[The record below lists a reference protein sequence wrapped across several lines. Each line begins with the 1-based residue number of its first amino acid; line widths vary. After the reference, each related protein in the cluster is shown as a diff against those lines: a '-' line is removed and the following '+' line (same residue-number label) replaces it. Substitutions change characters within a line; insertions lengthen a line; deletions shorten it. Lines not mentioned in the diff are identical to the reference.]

1 MPPDASRRARVRI
14 EDRLG
19 GLRWPVA
26 RPLGVH
32 PSGEERS
39 RGLGPGLEYADARE
53 YVPGDD
59 PRQIDWNLSARSG
72 QTFVR
77 LAHPDRGLDAWLIV
91 DLSRSLDWGTA
102 LCLKRD
108 SAADLVVAASL
119 LLARRGN
126 RVGAILFD
134 ERVRQV
140 LPPAAGRRSRAAVV
154 AAARSAPA
162 AAGRSETALAT
173 ALTYA
178 SRLVRRPSLLVVV
191 SDFMAPEGWQLPL
204 RSLGLRHELVAVV
217 VTDPREDDLPDV
229 GLVTFEDPESGRQL
243 EVDTSSRKL
252 RERFQ
257 TAARERR
264 LRLRGDLAAARA
276 VPFEISTAEDVVS
289 QLIRL
294 FGAISAQAHG
304 RRRAVAP

>member
-1 MPPDASRRARVRI
+1 V
-14 EDRLG
+14 L
-19 GLRWPVA
+19 

-39 RGLGPGLEYADARE
+39 RGLGAGLEYADSRE

-72 QTFVR
+72 RTFIR
-77 LAHPDRGLDAWLIV
+77 LAHPERGLDAWLLV
-91 DLSRSLDWGTA
+91 DVSRSLDWGTSR
-102 LCLKRD
+102 CLKREA
-108 SAADLVVAASL
+108 AADLVVAASM

-154 AAARSAPA
+154 AAARAEPGPT
-162 AAGRSETALAT
+162 AGAETALAS
-173 ALTYA
+173 ALGYA
-178 SRLVRRPSLLVVV
+178 SKLLRRPSLVIVI
-191 SDFMAPEGWQLPL
+191 SDFMAADGWQLPL
-204 RSLGLRHELVAVV
+204 RSLGIRHELICAVV
-217 VTDPREDDLPDV
+217 SDPREEDLPDI

-243 EVDTSSRKL
+243 EVDTRSAAL
-252 RERFQ
+252 RERFR
-257 TAARERR
+257 AAAVDRRGR
-264 LRLRGDLAAARA
+264 LRADLVGARA
-276 VPFEISTAEDVVS
+276 VPFEISTSEDVVT

-294 FGAISAQAHG
+294 FSSIAAQAQA
-304 RRRAVAP
+304 RRRTVAP